1 MSDSCGCST
10 EAGNGTC
17 ELPAQN
23 FERKPRAVSTCPECG
38 KKGKPVEGQTV
49 KAMFSASLREIKDTE
64 YLFCKTETCPI
75 VYFSIDN
82 SQTFSTSQIR
92 ERVFQKEPTASDMKV
107 CYCFQ
112 HTVGDIQ
119 NSSGDEQ
126 KAMLDDINAGI
137 KADQC
142 ACDLRN
148 PQGSCCLGNV
158 RAVIQT
164 SPGHA

>member
-10 EAGNGTC
+10 EAGNSAC

-23 FERKPRAVSTCPECG
+23 IERKPRAVSTCPECG
-38 KKGKPVEGQTV
+38 KKGKPVDGQTV
-49 KAMFSASLREIKDTE
+49 KAMLSASLREVKDTE
-64 YLFCKTETCPI
+64 YFFCKTETCPI
-75 VYFSIDN
+75 VYFSMDG

-92 ERVFQKEPTASDMKV
+92 ERVFQKESTASDINV
-107 CYCFQ
+107 CYCFR

-137 KADQC
+137 KAEQC

-164 SPGHA
+164 SPAHA